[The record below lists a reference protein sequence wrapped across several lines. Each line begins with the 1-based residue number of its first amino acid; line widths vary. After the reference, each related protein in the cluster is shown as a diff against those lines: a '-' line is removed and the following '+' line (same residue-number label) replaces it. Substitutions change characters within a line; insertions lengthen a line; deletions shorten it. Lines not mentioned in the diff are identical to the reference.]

1 MSQIKVLLVDDEE
14 EFIKA
19 LAERM
24 TLRDLKTE
32 VALDGQEAL
41 QAVAREAPE
50 VMVLDLRM
58 PGLDGLE
65 VLRRVRRSHPQVQVI
80 VLTGHGSDRDEQQ
93 ARRLGAFEFL
103 QKPVDIEDLV
113 RTVKQAHWAA
123 GELEG
128 RPKATA

>member
-1 MSQIKVLLVDDEE
+1 
-14 EFIKA
+14 
-19 LAERM
+19 
-24 TLRDLKTE
+24 
-32 VALDGQEAL
+32 
-41 QAVAREAPE
+41 VAREAPE

-80 VLTGHGSDRDEQQ
+80 VLTGHGSDRDEEQ

-113 RTVKQAHWAA
+113 RTVRQAHRAA
-123 GELEG
+123 ARDQGG
-128 RPKATA
+128 TAPAGAGDGGADPGARGQSKATA